1 MDLTLQHHLVRVEWV
16 LTAFPTNMK
25 AAKGLLALFVLVSAA
40 LAVIVWKTTKVGR
53 RPRNWPPG
61 PPTLPLIGNLHQI
74 PRHNRHLQ
82 FQKWAKEYGPIYSLV
97 LGGRAMVVLSSD
109 QAVKDLLDKRSA
121 IYSSRPDAYIPQ
133 DIASDGL
140 RPLFMEYGKT
150 WRMVR
155 KLAHSVLN
163 VQVARTYVPYQDLE
177 VKAMLMGLLENP
189 GDFVNHIRRYTMSL
203 TTQLTFGHRTPTSAD
218 PMLLEVFD
226 LTYAVKQA
234 AAILDVY
241 PMTRNLPN
249 RLFPITQLGKE
260 YHKREHA
267 LFMKLFL
274 RARSQLQRGTAM
286 PCCCIDLLRLQ
297 KEQGFSD
304 DIACYMSGSLLQAGS
319 ETTAAILIGFVQ
331 AMVVFPEMAA
341 KAQAEIDRVC
351 GDRLPDLNDFPDLPY
366 IRGCVK
372 ESLRWM
378 PAVTLGVPHA
388 VTQDD
393 TYLNYHIPKGSAVVI
408 NVWGIQNDPARH
420 PDPRRFDP
428 SRWATDSQN
437 SAEAANNPDVSQ
449 RDHFAFGAG
458 RRICQGMHIADRSL
472 FLAISRTLWA
482 FDFKRTVGGRTGK
495 EIVPDTDDL
504 VDGLFTYPTP
514 FKCNIV
520 PRSSYKDLLVR
531 KEWEAA
537 TGLLD
542 ENLQWKTAPEGLV
555 WRDYEPQ

>member
-1 MDLTLQHHLVRVEWV
+1 METRKE
-16 LTAFPTNMK
+16 
-25 AAKGLLALFVLVSAA
+25 LLLLFVLGSAA
-40 LAVIVWKTTKVGR
+40 LAVVFWKTTKVGR
-53 RPRNWPPG
+53 RPQSWPPG

-74 PRHNRHLQ
+74 PRHNRHLHTVRYTP
-82 FQKWAKEYGPIYSLV
+82 WCWE
-97 LGGRAMVVLSSD
+97 GRAMVVLSSD
-109 QAVKDLLDKRSA
+109 QAVKDLVDKRSA

-177 VKAMLMGLLENP
+177 VKAMLMGLLESP
-189 GDFVNHIRRYTMSL
+189 SDFVNHVRRYTMSL
-203 TTQLTFGHRTPTSAD
+203 TTQLTFGHRTPTSVD
-218 PMLLEVFD
+218 PTLLEVFD
-226 LTYAVKQA
+226 FFFWLTYAGEQS

-241 PMTRNLPN
+241 PVTRSLPSH
-249 RLFPITQLGKE
+249 LFPITKHGKE
-260 YHKREHA
+260 YHEREHA

-274 RARSQLQRGTAM
+274 RARSQLQQGTAM

-331 AMVVFPEMAA
+331 AMVVFPEVAA
-341 KAQAEIDRVC
+341 KAQAEIDRIC

-393 TYLNYHIPKGSAVVI
+393 SYLDYHIPKGSAVLI

-420 PDPRRFDP
+420 THPRRFDP
-428 SRWATDSQN
+428 SRWAADAQN
-437 SAEAANNPDVSQ
+437 SAEAANNPDVSK

-482 FDFKRTVGGRTGK
+482 FDFKRAVDGRTGK
-495 EIVPDTDDL
+495 AMVPDTDDL
-504 VDGLFTYPTP
+504 MDGLFTCPTP

-520 PRSSYKDLLVR
+520 PRSSYRDLLVK
-531 KEWEAA
+531 KEWESAA
-537 TGLLD
+537 GLLD
-542 ENLQWKTAPEGLV
+542 ENLQWKAAPEGLV
-555 WRDYEPQ
+555 WRDYETQ

>member
-1 MDLTLQHHLVRVEWV
+1 METRKDLL
-16 LTAFPTNMK
+16 F
-25 AAKGLLALFVLVSAA
+25 LFVLGSAA
-40 LAVIVWKTTKVGR
+40 FAVVFWKTTKVGR
-53 RPRNWPPG
+53 RPPSWPPG

-74 PRHNRHLQ
+74 PRHNLPEMGQRIRSDILP
-82 FQKWAKEYGPIYSLV
+82 GT
-97 LGGRAMVVLSSD
+97 GRRAMVVLSSG
-109 QAVKDLLDKRSA
+109 QAVKDLVDKRSA

-177 VKAMLMGLLENP
+177 VKAMLMGLLESP
-189 GDFVNHIRRYTMSL
+189 SDFVNHIRRYTMSL

-218 PMLLEVFD
+218 PTLLEVFD
-226 LTYAVKQA
+226 
-234 AAILDVY
+234 
-241 PMTRNLPN
+241 
-249 RLFPITQLGKE
+249 E
-260 YHKREHA
+260 YHEREHA

-274 RARSQLQRGTAM
+274 CARSQLQQGTAM

-331 AMVVFPEMAA
+331 AMVVFPEVAA

-393 TYLNYHIPKGSAVVI
+393 SYLNYHIPKGSAVLI

-420 PDPRRFDP
+420 TDPRRFDP
-428 SRWATDSQN
+428 SRWAADAQN
-437 SAEAANNPDVSQ
+437 SAEAANNPDVSK

-482 FDFKRTVGGRTGK
+482 FDFKRAVDGRTGK
-495 EIVPDTDDL
+495 EMVPDTDDL
-504 VDGLFTYPTP
+504 MDGLFTCPTP
-514 FKCNIV
+514 FKCNIM
-520 PRSSYKDLLVR
+520 PRSSCKDLLVR
-531 KEWEAA
+531 KEWESA

-542 ENLQWKTAPEGLV
+542 ENLQWKAAPEGLV
-555 WRDYEPQ
+555 WRDYETQ